1 MSKHWKPEA
10 ASKVEQLRARD
21 GDQCWL
27 CGKRM
32 NFKATPNSSKAWSL
46 EHLLSQSAG
55 GPDVLD
61 NLVLCHPPCNRI
73 LANRPLKDKIR
84 LRERRRRKLWIAS
97 QRSQL
102 RDALHTHEKRKAKER
117 GIKVGITAGSK

>member
-1 MSKHWKPEA
+1 VLVGVSKHWRPDTA

-21 GDQCWL
+21 GDRCWL
-27 CGKRM
+27 CGKHID
-32 NFKATPNSSKAWSL
+32 FKAVPNSSKAWSV
-46 EHLLSQSAG
+46 EHLLSKSSG

-84 LRERRRRKLWIAS
+84 LRERRRRARWKAS
-97 QRSQL
+97 APKNVS
-102 RDALHTHEKRKAKER
+102 A
-117 GIKVGITAGSK
+117 